1 MKALYTTR
9 VTTSGGRNGH
19 ASSDDGSL
27 DLELNV
33 PAEIGGDG
41 NGNPN
46 PEQLFAAAYSASFG
60 SALEQAAEDMHLELE
75 DISVS
80 AEVTL
85 NKTEEDE
92 LELSVVI
99 DAYIPGVDLETGEEL
114 VNAAHELCPY
124 SRATSDNIDVT
135 LNLLMDED

>member
-60 SALEQAAEDMHLELE
+60 SALEQAAEDMDLELE

-80 AEVTL
+80 TEVTL